1 MLGVYN
7 RHRMNRL
14 RFCFAY
20 SSVAVLV
27 GVASA
32 APTEASVSKLVF
44 PSSFGATA
52 LKSPYRVTNDERL
65 IFLCIRVVSGPGYSK
80 DRAKT
85 PAPAP
90 ILDLTTPY
98 ADRSAYQSIWLNGY
112 PAKMK
117 NPFGKH
123 GARDEKRIAQIHRI
137 EIAIPEAT
145 RISASERIRHRFT
158 EGLDA
163 NSTEAVPEP
172 TTLLVLGAGA
182 LLLKR
187 RRK

>member
-1 MLGVYN
+1 
-7 RHRMNRL
+7 MNRL
-14 RFCFAY
+14 RFCFVY
-20 SSVAVLV
+20 SSVAVLL

-32 APTEASVSKLVF
+32 APSGTSVSKLVF

-52 LKSPYRVTNDERL
+52 LKSPYRVTDDERL

-123 GARDEKRIAQIHRI
+123 AVRDEKRIAPIQQPQFHVPVT
-137 EIAIPEAT
+137 IPTAKT
-145 RISASERIRHRFT
+145 TTAERIRREFQELVDT
-158 EGLDA
+158 
-163 NSTEAVPEP
+163 SQTEAVPEP
-172 TTLLVLGAGA
+172 ATLLVLGAGA